1 MLVLAKYVNKQCV
14 RFSLSFLFLQIDK
27 TMVHRNG
34 MAGRVNKEVNYHS
47 KLNHTSIIKLY
58 TYFEDANYV
67 YLVLELA
74 ENGELKNF
82 LKKNER
88 VSAK

>member
-1 MLVLAKYVNKQCV
+1 
-14 RFSLSFLFLQIDK
+14 
-27 TMVHRNG
+27 

-47 KLNHTSIIKLY
+47 KLNHISIIKLY

-67 YLVLELA
+67 YMVLELA

-88 VSAK
+88 VSGRVNKVFC

>member
-1 MLVLAKYVNKQCV
+1 
-14 RFSLSFLFLQIDK
+14 
-27 TMVHRNG
+27 MVHRNG

-88 VSAK
+88 VSASQFVNPHRIRLRQMTLIRIDFF